1 VGAKSGYI
9 AAMSLETIL
18 IVDDDREIRTLLA
31 AYMQQAGF
39 FVTVAANAEEMF
51 ARLAQ
56 STPSLVILDVMMPK
70 EDGMVALSKLRQQKK
85 SRVPVLLLTALG
97 EPEERS
103 AGLEAG
109 ADDYL
114 GKPFL
119 PRELLARVNAILRR
133 TPDTSH
139 ASSFQTKTIDAASA
153 PTPDAIANN
162 LRYFGRWMLDLN
174 RHQVFHLDGEEIM
187 LTSAEFKLL
196 SVFAERSQRVLS
208 RETLFILTHPEQA
221 DAFDRSIDVLISRL
235 RQKFGDSANNAGF
248 IRTVRGGGYM
258 LVPAVYRDREALL
271 ANQAPHLPAVKITL
285 PDALQ

>member
-1 VGAKSGYI
+1 
-9 AAMSLETIL
+9 MSLETIL

-133 TPDTSH
+133 SPDTTH
-139 ASSFQTKTIDAASA
+139 ASSFQAKTIDAISA
-153 PTPDAIANN
+153 PTADTIANN

-174 RHQVFHLDGEEIM
+174 RHQVFHLDGGEIV
-187 LTSAEFKLL
+187 LTSAEYKLL
-196 SVFAERSQRVLS
+196 SVFVERSQRVLS

-271 ANQAPHLPAVKITL
+271 ANPAHLPAANVTL
-285 PDALQ
+285 PDILQ